1 MPRDERAQ
9 TRLAMTMAEDRHA
22 DFGTFL
28 RLAREER
35 GVSLQ
40 DLAVAT
46 KISARLLESLERNDP
61 SKLPGGIFSR
71 AFVRAYAREVGL
83 DPDAAVARFVAAFP
97 DEAGADDMPAT
108 TSAVEAESF
117 EQGRRLIR
125 IALRLLGVAL
135 LVAFL
140 VFIYLSRFRTSPV
153 GAAPDRAEGP
163 AASPVSEPPP
173 QTQALP
179 PQPAPT
185 AMPGADAANAPQPAA
200 AQASVPAE
208 AIVPAPA
215 VEAAA
220 APGAQPAG
228 APSTPAPL
236 VVVLT
241 FTDPCWLSVSV
252 DGTRGPSRTANA
264 GEQLEFAVQRS
275 ITMTVGNAGAVSLT
289 LNGKPGRALGAA
301 GQVITTTMTASA
313 YESFLR

>member
-1 MPRDERAQ
+1 
-9 TRLAMTMAEDRHA
+9 MTMAEDRHA

-40 DLAVAT
+40 DLAVTT

-71 AFVRAYAREVGL
+71 SFVRAYAREVGL

-117 EQGRRLIR
+117 EQGRRVIR

-135 LVAFL
+135 LIAFL

-153 GAAPDRAEGP
+153 VAGPDRAEGP

-173 QTQALP
+173 PQTQPLP
-179 PQPAPT
+179 PRPAPT
-185 AMPGADAANAPQPAA
+185 AMPGADAADAPQPAA
-200 AQASVPAE
+200 GQASVPAE
-208 AIVPAPA
+208 AIIPAPA
-215 VEAAA
+215 AS
-220 APGAQPAG
+220 PALS
-228 APSTPAPL
+228 APSASAAPL
-236 VVVLT
+236 VVVLA

-264 GEQLEFAVQRS
+264 GERLEFAVQRS

-301 GQVITTTMTASA
+301 GQVITTTMTAST

>member
-40 DLAVAT
+40 ELAVTT

-117 EQGRRLIR
+117 EQGRRVLR

-153 GAAPDRAEGP
+153 GAGPDRAEGP

-173 QTQALP
+173 PPQTQPLP

-185 AMPGADAANAPQPAA
+185 ATAGADEAKAPQPAA
-200 AQASVPAE
+200 GQASVPAE
-208 AIVPAPA
+208 AIAPAPA
-215 VEAAA
+215 ASP
-220 APGAQPAG
+220 APGASPAS
-228 APSTPAPL
+228 AAPL

-264 GEQLEFAVQRS
+264 GERLEFAVQRS

-301 GQVITTTMTASA
+301 GQVITTTMTAST